1 MYEYMKLNVF
11 CNWLLSTYFQHSYYV
26 YIYDKMSVMQTI
38 STEIRIMID
47 CTYSYIDFNS
57 CWNWKEVDGKKSV
70 LKWISDKWWE
80 LSNFYQKHTLKHD
93 FLDFSCVSV
102 CVVFFFFLLLENVEI
117 RVKQCSNMSPDL
129 FSFGHTNQ
137 IGIDSLPKSHV

>member
-11 CNWLLSTYFQHSYYV
+11 CNWLLSTYFKHSYYV

-57 CWNWKEVDGKKSV
+57 CLNWKEVDGKNQF
-70 LKWISDKWWE
+70 LK
-80 LSNFYQKHTLKHD
+80 
-93 FLDFSCVSV
+93 
-102 CVVFFFFLLLENVEI
+102 
-117 RVKQCSNMSPDL
+117 
-129 FSFGHTNQ
+129 G
-137 IGIDSLPKSHV
+137 